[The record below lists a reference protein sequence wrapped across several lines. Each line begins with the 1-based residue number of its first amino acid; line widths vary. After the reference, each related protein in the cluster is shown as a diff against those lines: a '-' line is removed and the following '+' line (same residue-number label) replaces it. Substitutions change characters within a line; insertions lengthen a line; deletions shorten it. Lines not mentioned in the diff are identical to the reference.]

1 MVHLQT
7 RCAPHLP
14 RLVHFRPGYSQPW
27 TCECV
32 GAGLRAEASFA
43 WHLVS
48 CERRPA
54 AVRIDRI
61 GRVFPLGAFVDDA
74 RPSPSKFTIMAAA
87 CKPNR
92 CRRFSEACGQDHGD
106 GNVGNSLLWRAESTV
121 IPRRSHTRGHKLEF
135 DFDVC
140 TVIGSLR
147 SLRPPCGVL
156 FDRQLWGPQ
165 KPKVRKFVHIASSF
179 LQHTQPVQ
187 TSSAKRQPPI
197 NPFRAVE
204 TTVTRIIIIIS
215 LRA

>member
-1 MVHLQT
+1 MCSTSVTVGPLQT
-7 RCAPHLP
+7 RILSTVDLRMRRCGITSRGIL
-14 RLVHFRPGYSQPW
+14 RLAS
-27 TCECV
+27 CV
-32 GAGLRAEASFA
+32 L
-43 WHLVS
+43 
-48 CERRPA
+48 RRPA

-121 IPRRSHTRGHKLEF
+121 IPRRSHTCGHKLEF

-165 KPKVRKFVHIASSF
+165 KPKVRKIRPRRVKFCNSRNPCKRHLQRPASS
-179 LQHTQPVQ
+179 
-187 TSSAKRQPPI
+187 I
-197 NPFRAVE
+197 NPFRALDSQSPGLQ
-204 TTVTRIIIIIS
+204 RK
-215 LRA
+215 LRNNAMGHNGRNQ

>member
-7 RCAPHLP
+7 RCAPHLS

-27 TCECV
+27 TCKCV

-48 CERRPA
+48 CVRRRPA

-147 SLRPPCGVL
+147 SLRPPSCAV
-156 FDRQLWGPQ
+156 RSPIMGP
-165 KPKVRKFVHIASSF
+165 PK
-179 LQHTQPVQ
+179 TE
-187 TSSAKRQPPI
+187 SAKIRPHRVK
-197 NPFRAVE
+197 FFATHATRANV
-204 TTVTRIIIIIS
+204 ICKAPAS
-215 LRA
+215 N